1 MKNRKPVSRIQRML
15 AEMFGFGPVVSLSV
29 LAFFG
34 IIVLFAVFW
43 FFHSAPPKT
52 ITITSGDDGTR
63 FRRSAMRYAKILEQS
78 GVTLKI
84 LPSQGSLENLKRLE
98 DPNSQV
104 DVGFVQTGVAKGH
117 NIDDLVS
124 LGSMF
129 YEPLFIFYRST
140 KPYDT
145 LSQFAG
151 KRLAIGEDGTG
162 TQVLALELLARNGI
176 KPGESTQLLKL
187 DDDESAA
194 ALLAGKID
202 AAFMMSDSASSRLVF
217 DLLKKPG
224 IRLFDFTQADGYTRR
239 IAYLNKTVLPRGI
252 IDFGKKIPDQDVNLV
267 SPTVELVARTDL
279 NPALSDLLLDAATE
293 VHLRAGLLNKRGEF
307 PSLRDTEY
315 RVSPDA
321 ARYYKSG
328 KSFLYRYMPFRLA
341 SLLNRVLVVFVPTLL
356 ILIPGMQSVPKV
368 YRWQMRLRIIRWYR
382 AMLVLEKSMAGPV
395 TPDKA
400 EDIKRQLEHIEHA
413 VNKMKVPASFAD
425 QFYDLRM
432 NIDFVRAKLTQ
443 AAPAAQRSPAAVPSG
458 N

>member
-1 MKNRKPVSRIQRML
+1 MKKSKPVSRFQHML
-15 AEMFGFGPVVSLSV
+15 AEMFGFGPGVSISV
-29 LAFFG
+29 LVFFG
-34 IIVLFAVFW
+34 LIFLFAVFW

-63 FRRSAMRYAKILEQS
+63 FRRSAERYAKILERS

-98 DPNSQV
+98 DPKSRV

-117 NIDDLVS
+117 NIDNLVS

-140 KPYDT
+140 KPYDA
-145 LSQFAG
+145 LSQFSG

-176 KPGESTQLLKL
+176 KEGGPTQLHKMG
-187 DDDESAA
+187 DDESAA

-239 IAYLNKTVLPRGI
+239 IAFLNKTVLPKGS
-252 IDFGKKIPDQDVNLV
+252 IDFGKRIPGEDINLI
-267 SPTVELVARTDL
+267 SPTVELIARDDL
-279 NPALSDLLLDAATE
+279 HPALTDLLLEAATE
-293 VHLRAGLLNKRGEF
+293 VHLRAGLMNKRGEF
-307 PSLRDTEY
+307 PSLRETEY
-315 RVSPDA
+315 GISPDA

-328 KSFLYRYMPFRLA
+328 KSFLYRNMPFRLA
-341 SLLNRVLVVFVPTLL
+341 SLANRVVVVFVPMLL
-356 ILIPGMQSVPKV
+356 ILIPGVRSVPKV

-382 AMLVLEKSMAGPV
+382 ALLVLEKSIAAGPI
-395 TPDKA
+395 PADQG
-400 EDIKRQLEHIEHA
+400 EEIKRQLEQIERA

-443 AAPAAQRSPAAVPSG
+443 VSQEK
-458 N
+458 

>member
-1 MKNRKPVSRIQRML
+1 MKTQKPVSRLQRML
-15 AEMFGFGPVVSLSV
+15 SEMFGFGPVVSLSV
-29 LAFFG
+29 LAVFAL
-34 IIVLFAVFW
+34 ILLFAVFW

-63 FRRSAMRYAKILEQS
+63 FRRSAERYAKILERS

-84 LPSQGSLENLKRLE
+84 LPSQGSLDNLKRLE
-98 DPNSQV
+98 DPNSKV

-117 NIDDLVS
+117 NIDNLVS

-140 KPYDT
+140 RPYDA
-145 LSQFAG
+145 LSQFSG

-162 TQVLALELLARNGI
+162 TQVLALDILARNGI
-176 KPGESTQLLKL
+176 KPDGPTELLKMS
-187 DDDESAA
+187 DDESAA

-252 IDFGKKIPDQDVNLV
+252 VDFGKKIPDQDINLV
-267 SPTVELVARTDL
+267 SPTVELIARADL

-307 PSLRDTEY
+307 PSMRDTEY
-315 RVSPDA
+315 RISPDA

-328 KSFLYRYMPFRLA
+328 KSFFYRYLPFRLA
-341 SLLNRVLVVFVPTLL
+341 SLMNRVVVVFVPALL
-356 ILIPGMQSVPKV
+356 ILIPGMQSVPKI

-382 AMLVLEKSMAGPV
+382 ALLVLEKSIAGPLA
-395 TPDKA
+395 PDQG
-400 EDIKRQLEHIEHA
+400 EEIKRQLDHIDHA
-413 VNKMKVPASFAD
+413 VNRMKVPASFAD

-443 AAPAAQRSPAAVPSG
+443 VSPNAQG
-458 N
+458 